1 MQACGQVHGCC
12 VSRDGD
18 GVLLI
23 GPAGS
28 GKSDLALRLL
38 GRGFDLVADDRVDIE
53 NGIAA
58 PPEALAGLLEVHGLG
73 IVRLPYVASARLLLV
88 AELGAPM
95 ERLPLPGRH
104 AGLDLPLIRLD
115 PTTASAPERVMLAL
129 DCALGRISQVAGAFA
144 A

>member
-1 MQACGQVHGCC
+1 MQACGQVHGSC

-53 NGIAA
+53 DGIAA

-73 IVRLPYVASARLLLV
+73 IVRLPYVASRPPRSLWRNL
-88 AELGAPM
+88 APRRNACPCPAVM
-95 ERLPLPGRH
+95 R
-104 AGLDLPLIRLD
+104 
-115 PTTASAPERVMLAL
+115 ASTCR
-129 DCALGRISQVAGAFA
+129 
-144 A
+144 